1 MLYYFVSFMAI
12 NTVIYDIYYSMILY
26 MHYEGTYVVSYTS
39 IICMILY
46 IYSIWY
52 SPLYK
57 AGHSGGIIADDIMH
71 SEIASIYA
79 DVAKNKY
86 IYKEG

>member
-1 MLYYFVSFMAI
+1 MLYYFVSCMAI

-46 IYSIWY
+46 IYIVY
-52 SPLYK
+52 DTP
-57 AGHSGGIIADDIMH
+57 H
-71 SEIASIYA
+71 
-79 DVAKNKY
+79 Y
-86 IYKEG
+86 IRLAIVVVS

>member
-1 MLYYFVSFMAI
+1 MLYYFVSCMAI

-26 MHYEGTYVVSYTS
+26 MHYEGTYVA
-39 IICMILY
+39 LY

-57 AGHSGGIIADDIMH
+57 AGHSGGIIADDVMH
-71 SEIASIYA
+71 SKIASMLMWQRI
-79 DVAKNKY
+79 KY

>member
-1 MLYYFVSFMAI
+1 MIYYFVSCMAI

-46 IYSIWY
+46 IVYDTSHYIR
-52 SPLYK
+52 L
-57 AGHSGGIIADDIMH
+57 DIVLV
-71 SEIASIYA
+71 S
-79 DVAKNKY
+79 
-86 IYKEG
+86 

>member
-1 MLYYFVSFMAI
+1 MLYYFVSCMAI

-46 IYSIWY
+46 IVYDT
-52 SPLYK
+52 P
-57 AGHSGGIIADDIMH
+57 H
-71 SEIASIYA
+71 
-79 DVAKNKY
+79 Y
-86 IYKEG
+86 IRLAIVVVS

>member
-1 MLYYFVSFMAI
+1 MLYYFVSCMAI

-46 IYSIWY
+46 DT
-52 SPLYK
+52 P
-57 AGHSGGIIADDIMH
+57 H
-71 SEIASIYA
+71 
-79 DVAKNKY
+79 Y
-86 IYKEG
+86 IRLAIEVVS

>member
-1 MLYYFVSFMAI
+1 MHSGIENMMMWQRSNIGRYRNIINMVYYFVSCMAI

-46 IYSIWY
+46 IVYDTR
-52 SPLYK
+52 
-57 AGHSGGIIADDIMH
+57 H
-71 SEIASIYA
+71 
-79 DVAKNKY
+79 Y
-86 IYKEG
+86 IRLAIVVVS